1 MKTVKMLYKHISLIL
16 LPPIQC
22 WNSDCNKKSFYLDGF
37 TSVYSTLLWGRGG
50 RLANIFDH
58 DCRLRKKYYGFE
70 MKDLKANRLSK
81 KEGLASVPA
90 RPI

>member
-1 MKTVKMLYKHISLIL
+1 MGK
-16 LPPIQC
+16 
-22 WNSDCNKKSFYLDGF
+22 GGG
-37 TSVYSTLLWGRGG
+37 GR